1 VNPERSL
8 MDTRAVAALRELS
21 LSEQDPLVAAICAS
35 RESTARRLA
44 QALFAGG
51 IKVDLMARKLAGLL
65 APLGGHPVDAIICA
79 VSGSDAGVI
88 EARALRKRSPH
99 TQLVL
104 VMGNVTLPRLRRIL
118 DLGAQAIVLDTQ
130 VSTALVPA
138 VRAARSG
145 LVCVP
150 AELSTGMGRGPL
162 TRRQQ
167 EVLRLAAE
175 GRGNAEI
182 AHALYLS
189 ESTVKAHLSAAF
201 AKVGIRSRSEASAL
215 LLDPDSGQSLLA
227 HG

>member
-1 VNPERSL
+1 
-8 MDTRAVAALRELS
+8 MDAKATAVLRELNCA
-21 LSEQDPLVAAICAS
+21 EQDPLVVAICAP
-35 RESTARRLA
+35 REGTAQRLA
-44 QALFAGG
+44 LALSAGG
-51 IKVDLMARKLAGLL
+51 IRVTLMARKSAGLL
-65 APLGGHPVDAIICA
+65 AHLRGHSVDAVICA
-79 VSGSDAGVI
+79 VSGSDAGVM

-104 VMGNVTLPRLRRIL
+104 VMGSVTLPRLRRIL

-138 VRAARSG
+138 VRAAQSG

-150 AELSTGMGRGPL
+150 AELGTGMGRGPL
-162 TRRQQ
+162 TKRQQ

-182 AHALYLS
+182 AHTLYLS

-215 LLDPDSGQSLLA
+215 LLDPDMGHSLITRGLTA
-227 HG
+227 D